1 MCRIVE
7 AIYQMLGTKLDEN
20 DENIPEKRVEM
31 IFNRLDTVNNNY
43 ILTNILN
50 LELVVNKFKIMT

>member
-31 IFNRLDTVNNNY
+31 IFDRLDTVNND
-43 ILTNILN
+43 
-50 LELVVNKFKIMT
+50 